1 METSEVCVMFGSD
14 HLTRATLTS
23 FPFTDLDLC
32 LYITYW
38 YAFWI
43 RGSLVDMF
51 ISKLKY
57 NKIQTLSVY
66 KDLSKDTL
74 VIFSTNKRMVLQ
86 RSCFK
91 WAVTQIQAVRLVENL
106 SNF

>member
-1 METSEVCVMFGSD
+1 METSEICVMFGSD

-57 NKIQTLSVY
+57 NKIQIVSIKTCPKTHLSYFPPTKEWSCNVRV
-66 KDLSKDTL
+66 LSGQLHKSKL
-74 VIFSTNKRMVLQ
+74 
-86 RSCFK
+86 
-91 WAVTQIQAVRLVENL
+91 
-106 SNF
+106 